1 MKSQKVND
9 LQYRKNYRKY
19 EAKRLLLKYLLLQQD
34 SENSSLATETL
45 SEGWKQRMKHLQKIP
60 RNSSKG
66 RLRGRCVI
74 TNRPRSVN
82 QLLRIS
88 RQETRRLALTGK
100 LPGVKRST
108 W

>member
-1 MKSQKVND
+1 
-9 LQYRKNYRKY
+9 
-19 EAKRLLLKYLLLQQD
+19 
-34 SENSSLATETL
+34 
-45 SEGWKQRMKHLQKIP
+45 MKHLQKIP